1 MFVKDFTKQEKY
13 GIIYMLNKLS
23 DNKIYISLSCSKS
36 SEECALGA
44 KKEMIF

>member
-1 MFVKDFTKQEKY
+1 
-13 GIIYMLNKLS
+13 MLKKLS
-23 DNKIYISLSCSKS
+23 DKKILISLGYSKS